1 MSAPPLPVLTVAGEA
16 GGAER
21 NRMIRRSLV
30 LVLPLVAFACSR
42 SKDPVPA
49 APPKVVVAAAIQR
62 DEPIV
67 REWIGTTE
75 GDVNADI
82 RPHVEG
88 YLLRRV
94 YKEGST
100 VAQGELLFEIDPR
113 QFEAQLQ
120 QAQAN
125 LEQGKAA
132 LAKADLDVARAEP
145 LAIER
150 AVSQQELDNARAA
163 RSGARATVGAL
174 EAAVAQA
181 RLNLSWTK
189 VTSPIP
195 GIAGIAQQ
203 QVGDLVNGQT
213 VLTTVSKVDPLRVL
227 YQLGEQEYLELEH
240 DPAMKNAELRL
251 VLSDGTVFPEK
262 GHVLL
267 TGRNVD
273 VRTGTITTIGIFPN
287 PGSVLRPGQY
297 AKVRAVVKVRKG
309 AILVP
314 QRAVNEMQGAFQ
326 VAVVGA
332 DDKAQVRTVKAAERV
347 GSLWIIESGL
357 SPGERVVV
365 EGFSRVKTGT
375 TVAPVDAAAAAGPP
389 PSALP
394 LTATAGK

>member
-1 MSAPPLPVLTVAGEA
+1 MT
-16 GGAER
+16 
-21 NRMIRRSLV
+21 RRLLV
-30 LVLPLVAFACSR
+30 LVLPLAAFACSR
-42 SKDPVPA
+42 AKAPA
-49 APPKVVVAAAIQR
+49 PPPPKVVVTPAIQR

-100 VAQGELLFEIDPR
+100 VEQGELLFEIDPR

-120 QAQAN
+120 QAEAN
-125 LEQGKAA
+125 LEQAKAA
-132 LAKADLDVARAEP
+132 LAKADLDVSRAEP
-145 LAIER
+145 LAVQR
-150 AVSQQELDNARAA
+150 AVSQQELDNARSAQ
-163 RSGARATVGAL
+163 RGARATVGAL

-181 RLNLSWTK
+181 RLNLSWTR

-227 YQLGEQEYLELEH
+227 YQLGEQEYLELER
-240 DPAMKNAELRL
+240 DPAMRNTELEL
-251 VLSDGTVFPEK
+251 VLSDGTVFPHK

-273 VRTGTITTIGIFPN
+273 VRTGTIATIGLFPN
-287 PGSVLRPGQY
+287 PGNVLRPGQY

-314 QRAVNEMQGAFQ
+314 QRAVNEMQGAYQ
-326 VAVVGA
+326 IAVIGA
-332 DDKAQVRTVKAAERV
+332 DDKAQIRTVKAAERI
-347 GSLWIIESGL
+347 GSLWVIEEGL
-357 SPGERVVV
+357 KAGERVVV
-365 EGFSRVKTGT
+365 EGFSRVKSGM
-375 TVAPVDAAAAAGPP
+375 VVSASDAAAPAAAS
-389 PSALP
+389 SATAVP

>member
-1 MSAPPLPVLTVAGEA
+1 MT
-16 GGAER
+16 
-21 NRMIRRSLV
+21 RRLLV
-30 LVLPLVAFACSR
+30 LALPLAAFACSR
-42 SKDPVPA
+42 AKAPA
-49 APPKVVVAAAIQR
+49 PPPPPKVVVAPAIQR

-100 VAQGELLFEIDPR
+100 VEQGALLFEIDPR

-125 LEQGKAA
+125 LEQAKAA

-145 LAIER
+145 LTTEH
-150 AVSQQELDNARAA
+150 AVSQQELDNARSAQ
-163 RSGARATVGAL
+163 RGARATVGAL
-174 EAAVAQA
+174 EAAAAQA
-181 RLNLSWTK
+181 RLNLSWTR

-213 VLTTVSKVDPLRVL
+213 VLTTVSEVNPLRVL
-227 YQLGEQEYLELEH
+227 YQLSEQEYLEIER
-240 DPAMKNAELRL
+240 DPAMKNAELDL
-251 VLSDGTVFPEK
+251 VLSDGTVFPHK
-262 GHVLL
+262 GRVLL

-273 VRTGTITTIGIFPN
+273 VRTGTIATIGLFPN
-287 PGSVLRPGQY
+287 PGNVLRPGQY
-297 AKVRAVVKVRKG
+297 AKVRAVVKVKKG

-314 QRAVNEMQGAFQ
+314 QRAVNEMQGAYQ

-332 DDKAQVRTVKAAERV
+332 GDIAQLRTVKVAERI
-347 GSLWIIESGL
+347 GNLWVIESGVAA
-357 SPGERVVV
+357 GERVVV
-365 EGFSRVKTGT
+365 EGFSRVKSGAAVT
-375 TVAPVDAAAAAGPP
+375 PVDAAAA
-389 PSALP
+389 SASAAPP
-394 LTATAGK
+394 LTGSAGK

>member
-1 MSAPPLPVLTVAGEA
+1 MT
-16 GGAER
+16 
-21 NRMIRRSLV
+21 RRALV
-30 LVLPLVAFACSR
+30 LAFALPLAAFACSR
-42 SKDPVPA
+42 AKAPA
-49 APPKVVVAAAIQR
+49 PPPAPKVVVTPAIQR

-94 YKEGST
+94 YKEGNF
-100 VAQGELLFEIDPR
+100 VPQGELLFEIDPR

-125 LEQGKAA
+125 LEQAKAA
-132 LAKADLDVARAEP
+132 LAKADLDVSRAEP
-145 LAIER
+145 LATER

-163 RSGARATVGAL
+163 QREARATVGAL

-181 RLNLSWTK
+181 RLNLLWTK

-227 YQLGEQEYLELEH
+227 YQLGEQEYLELQR
-240 DPAMKNAELRL
+240 DPAMRNAELQL
-251 VLSDGTVFPEK
+251 VLSDGTVFPHK

-267 TGRNVD
+267 TGREVD
-273 VRTGTITTIGIFPN
+273 VRTGTIAVIGLFPN
-287 PGSVLRPGQY
+287 PGNVLRPGQY

-309 AILVP
+309 AILIP
-314 QRAVNEMQGAFQ
+314 QRAVNEIQGAYQ

-332 DDKAQVRTVKAAERV
+332 GDRVQIRTVKVAERV
-347 GSLWIIESGL
+347 GSLWVIESGL

-365 EGFSRVKTGT
+365 EGFSNVKTGAL
-375 TVAPVDAAAAAGPP
+375 VAPVDA
-389 PSALP
+389 PSA
-394 LTATAGK
+394 GK

>member
-1 MSAPPLPVLTVAGEA
+1 M
-16 GGAER
+16 
-21 NRMIRRSLV
+21 RRHLLV
-30 LVLPLVAFACSR
+30 LAIPLAALACSR
-42 SKDPVPA
+42 AKAPAPA
-49 APPKVVVAAAIQR
+49 APPKVVVTPAIQR

-94 YKEGST
+94 YKEGSF
-100 VAQGELLFEIDPR
+100 VKQGELLFEIDPR

-125 LEQGKAA
+125 LEQAKAA

-145 LAIER
+145 LATER
-150 AVSQQELDNARAA
+150 AVSQQELDNARSAQ
-163 RSGARATVGAL
+163 RGARATALAL

-181 RLNLSWTK
+181 KLNLSWTR

-227 YQLGEQEYLELEH
+227 YQLGEQEYLALER
-240 DPAMKNAELRL
+240 DPAMRNAQLELI
-251 VLSDGTVFPEK
+251 LSDGAVFPHK

-267 TGRNVD
+267 TGREVD
-273 VRTGTITTIGIFPN
+273 VRTGTIAAIGLFPN
-287 PGSVLRPGQY
+287 PGNVLRPGQY

-314 QRAVNEMQGAFQ
+314 QRAVNEMQGAYQ
-326 VAVVGA
+326 VAVVGP
-332 DDKAQVRTVKAAERV
+332 DDKAEIRKVKAAERI
-347 GSLWIIESGL
+347 GSMWVIESGL
-357 SPGERVVV
+357 SAGERVVV
-365 EGFSRVKTGT
+365 EGFSRVKTGAL
-375 TVAPVDAAAAAGPP
+375 VAPVDAAAAA
-389 PSALP
+389 SATAAPP
-394 LTATAGK
+394 LTASAGK

>member
-1 MSAPPLPVLTVAGEA
+1 MTRRVLALVFPLAA
-16 GGAER
+16 A
-21 NRMIRRSLV
+21 
-30 LVLPLVAFACSR
+30 ACSR
-42 SKDPVPA
+42 AKAPAPA
-49 APPKVVVAAAIQR
+49 APPKVVVTPAVQR

-125 LEQGKAA
+125 LEQAKAA

-145 LAIER
+145 LTTDH
-150 AVSQQELDNARAA
+150 AVSQQELDNARSAQ
-163 RSGARATVGAL
+163 RGARATVGAL

-181 RLNLSWTK
+181 RLNLSWTR
-189 VTSPIP
+189 VTSPIA

-213 VLTTVSKVDPLRVL
+213 VLTTVSQVNPLRVL
-227 YQLGEQEYLELEH
+227 YQLSEQEYLEMER
-240 DPAMKNAELRL
+240 DPAMKNAELEL
-251 VLSDGTVFPEK
+251 VLSDGTVFPHK
-262 GHVLL
+262 GRVLL
-267 TGRNVD
+267 TGREVD
-273 VRTGTITTIGIFPN
+273 VRTGTIAAIGLFPN
-287 PGSVLRPGQY
+287 PGNVLRPGQY

-314 QRAVNEMQGAFQ
+314 QRAVNEMQGAYQ
-326 VAVVGA
+326 VAVVGP
-332 DDKAQVRTVKAAERV
+332 DEKVQIRTVKAAERIGNMWV
-347 GSLWIIESGL
+347 IESGL
-357 SPGERVVV
+357 SAGERVVV
-365 EGFSRVKTGT
+365 EGFSRVKTGQAVT
-375 TVAPVDAAAAAGPP
+375 PVDAAAAAASGP
-389 PSALP
+389 AFAETP
-394 LTATAGK
+394 LTGRAGK

>member
-1 MSAPPLPVLTVAGEA
+1 MT
-16 GGAER
+16 
-21 NRMIRRSLV
+21 RRLLV
-30 LVLPLVAFACSR
+30 LALPLAALACSR
-42 SKDPVPA
+42 PKAPAPA
-49 APPKVVVAAAIQR
+49 APSKVVVTPAIQR

-125 LEQGKAA
+125 LEQAKAA

-145 LAIER
+145 LATER
-150 AVSQQELDNARAA
+150 AVSQQELDNARSAQ
-163 RSGARATVGAL
+163 RGARATVGAL

-181 RLNLSWTK
+181 KLNLSWTR

-203 QVGDLVNGQT
+203 QVGDLVNPQT
-213 VLTTVSKVDPLRVL
+213 VLATVSKVDPLRVL
-227 YQLGEQEYLELEH
+227 YQISEQEYLDYQS
-240 DPAMKNAELRL
+240 DPAMRNAELEL
-251 VLSDGTVFPEK
+251 VLSDGTVFPHR

-273 VRTGTITTIGIFPN
+273 VRTGTIATIGLFPN
-287 PGSVLRPGQY
+287 PGNVLRPGQY
-297 AKVRAVVKVRKG
+297 AKVRAVVRVKKG

-314 QRAVNEMQGAFQ
+314 QRAVNEMQGAYQ
-326 VAVVGA
+326 VAVVGEG
-332 DDKAQVRTVKAAERV
+332 DKAQIRTVKVGERI
-347 GSLWIIESGL
+347 GSMWVVESGL
-357 SPGERVVV
+357 APGERVVV
-365 EGFSRVKTGT
+365 EGFSRVKTGA
-375 TVAPVDAAAAAGPP
+375 TVAPVDAAEAPSAAATP
-389 PSALP
+389 P
-394 LTATAGK
+394 LTGRAGK

>member
-1 MSAPPLPVLTVAGEA
+1 MTRRFFVLALA
-16 GGAER
+16 LA
-21 NRMIRRSLV
+21 
-30 LVLPLVAFACSR
+30 AFACSR
-42 SKDPVPA
+42 AKDPAPA
-49 APPKVVVAAAIQR
+49 PPPKVVVTSAIQR
-62 DEPIV
+62 DEPIM

-100 VAQGELLFEIDPR
+100 VAQGEPLFEIDPR
-113 QFEAQLQ
+113 QCEAQLQ
-120 QAQAN
+120 QAEAN
-125 LEQGKAA
+125 LEQAKAA
-132 LAKADLDVARAEP
+132 FAKADLDVARAEP
-145 LAIER
+145 LATEH

-163 RSGARATVGAL
+163 RRGARATVGAL
-174 EAAVAQA
+174 EAAAAQA

-227 YQLGEQEYLELEH
+227 YQLGEQEYLELER
-240 DPAMKNAELRL
+240 DPAMRNAELEL

-273 VRTGTITTIGIFPN
+273 VRTGTITTIGLFPN
-287 PGSVLRPGQY
+287 PGNVLRPGQY
-297 AKVRAVVKVRKG
+297 AKVRAVIKVRKG

-314 QRAVNEMQGAFQ
+314 QRAVNEMQGAYQ

-332 DDKAQVRTVKAAERV
+332 GDKAEIRTVKAAERV

-365 EGFSRVKTGT
+365 EGFSRVKTGA
-375 TVAPVDAAAAAGPP
+375 TVAPLDAAAAGPA
-389 PSALP
+389 PSAPPP
-394 LTATAGK
+394 LTASAGK

>member
-1 MSAPPLPVLTVAGEA
+1 MT
-16 GGAER
+16 
-21 NRMIRRSLV
+21 RRLLV
-30 LVLPLVAFACSR
+30 LALALAAFACSR
-42 SKDPVPA
+42 AKAPA
-49 APPKVVVAAAIQR
+49 PAPPPKVVVTSAIQR

-120 QAQAN
+120 QAEAN
-125 LEQGKAA
+125 LEQAKAA
-132 LAKADLDVARAEP
+132 LAKADLDVARAE
-145 LAIER
+145 R
-150 AVSQQELDNARAA
+150 ALSSSCWLTACSVA
-163 RSGARATVGAL
+163 SGSARATVGAL

-227 YQLGEQEYLELEH
+227 YQLGEQEYLELER
-240 DPAMKNAELRL
+240 DPAMRNAELQL
-251 VLSDGTVFPEK
+251 VLSDGSIFPHK

-273 VRTGTITTIGIFPN
+273 VRTGTITTIGLFPN
-287 PGSVLRPGQY
+287 PGNVLRPGQY
-297 AKVRAVVKVRKG
+297 AKIRAVVKVRKG

-314 QRAVNEMQGAFQ
+314 QRAVNEMQGAYQ

-332 DDKAQVRTVKAAERV
+332 DDKAQIRTVKAAERV
-347 GSLWIIESGL
+347 GSMWIIESGL

-365 EGFSRVKTGT
+365 EGFSRVKTGA
-375 TVAPVDAAAAAGPP
+375 TVAPVDAAAAAA
-389 PSALP
+389 SATAAPP
-394 LTATAGK
+394 LTSSAGK

>member
-1 MSAPPLPVLTVAGEA
+1 M
-16 GGAER
+16 
-21 NRMIRRSLV
+21 RRRLLV
-30 LVLPLVAFACSR
+30 LALPLSALACSR
-42 SKDPVPA
+42 AKAPPPA
-49 APPKVVVAAAIQR
+49 APPKVVVTLALQR

-88 YLLRRV
+88 YLLRRD
-94 YKEGST
+94 YKEGSNVT
-100 VAQGELLFEIDPR
+100 QGALLFEIDPR

-125 LEQGKAA
+125 LEQAKAA

-145 LAIER
+145 LATEH
-150 AVSQQELDNARAA
+150 AVSQQELDNARSAQ
-163 RSGARATVGAL
+163 RGARATVGAL
-174 EAAVAQA
+174 EAAFAQA
-181 RLNLSWTK
+181 KLNLSWTR

-227 YQLGEQEYLELEH
+227 YQLGEQEYLELER
-240 DPAMKNAELRL
+240 DPAMRNAELQL
-251 VLSDGTVFPEK
+251 VLSDGSVFPHK

-273 VRTGTITTIGIFPN
+273 VRTGTIAAIGLFPN
-287 PGSVLRPGQY
+287 PNNVLRPGQY

-314 QRAVNEMQGAFQ
+314 QRAVNEMQGAYQ
-326 VAVVGA
+326 VAVVDA
-332 DDKAQVRTVKAAERV
+332 DDKAQIRTVKAAERI
-347 GSLWIIESGL
+347 GSMWVIESGL
-357 SPGERVVV
+357 ATGERVVV

-375 TVAPVDAAAAAGPP
+375 TVAPVDAASAA
-389 PSALP
+389 PSATAAPP
-394 LTATAGK
+394 LTASAGK

>member
-1 MSAPPLPVLTVAGEA
+1 MT
-16 GGAER
+16 
-21 NRMIRRSLV
+21 RRLLV
-30 LVLPLVAFACSR
+30 LAFSLAALACSR
-42 SKDPVPA
+42 AKAPA
-49 APPKVVVAAAIQR
+49 PASPPKVVVTPAIQR

-94 YKEGST
+94 YREGST

-125 LEQGKAA
+125 LEQAKAA
-132 LAKADLDVARAEP
+132 LAKADLDVSRAEP
-145 LAIER
+145 LATER
-150 AVSQQELDNARAA
+150 AVSQQELDNARSAQ
-163 RSGARATVGAL
+163 RGARATVLAL

-181 RLNLSWTK
+181 KLNLSWTL

-227 YQLGEQEYLELEH
+227 YQLSEQEYLELER
-240 DPAMKNAELRL
+240 DPAMRNAELEL
-251 VLSDGTVFPEK
+251 VLSDGTVFPHK

-273 VRTGTITTIGIFPN
+273 VRTGTIATIGLFPN
-287 PGSVLRPGQY
+287 PGNILRPGQY
-297 AKVRAVVKVRKG
+297 AKVRAVVKIRKG

-314 QRAVNEMQGAFQ
+314 QRAVNEMQGAYQ
-326 VAVVGA
+326 VAVIGEG
-332 DDKAQVRTVKAAERV
+332 DIAQIRTVKAAERI
-347 GSLWIIESGL
+347 GSMWVIESGL
-357 SPGERVVV
+357 SAGERVVV

-375 TVAPVDAAAAAGPP
+375 AVAPVDAAAAAA
-389 PSALP
+389 SATSAPP
-394 LTATAGK
+394 LTGSAGK

>member
-1 MSAPPLPVLTVAGEA
+1 MT
-16 GGAER
+16 
-21 NRMIRRSLV
+21 RRLLV
-30 LVLPLVAFACSR
+30 LALPLAVVACSR
-42 SKDPVPA
+42 AKAP
-49 APPKVVVAAAIQR
+49 APPPPAKVSVVAAIQR

-94 YKEGST
+94 YREGST

-125 LEQGKAA
+125 LEQAKAA

-145 LAIER
+145 LTTEH
-150 AVSQQELDNARAA
+150 AVSQQELDNARSAQQ
-163 RSGARATVGAL
+163 GARATVLAL

-181 RLNLSWTK
+181 RLNLSWTR

-203 QVGDLVNGQT
+203 QVGDLVNPQT
-213 VLTTVSKVDPLRVL
+213 VLATVSKVDPLRVL
-227 YQLGEQEYLELEH
+227 YQISEQEYLDYQR
-240 DPAMKNAELRL
+240 DPAMRNAELEL
-251 VLSDGTVFPEK
+251 VLSDGTVFPHK
-262 GHVLL
+262 GRVLL

-273 VRTGTITTIGIFPN
+273 VRTGTIATIGIFPN
-287 PGSVLRPGQY
+287 PGNVLRPGQY

-314 QRAVNEMQGAFQ
+314 QRAVNEMQGSYQ
-326 VAVVGA
+326 VAVVGEG
-332 DDKAQVRTVKAAERV
+332 DKAQIRTVKVGERV
-347 GSLWIIESGL
+347 GPLWVVESGL
-357 SPGERVVV
+357 APGERVVV
-365 EGFSRVKTGT
+365 EGFARVKTGA
-375 TVAPVDAAAAAGPP
+375 TVTPVDAASAPPEAATP
-389 PSALP
+389 P
-394 LTATAGK
+394 LTGTAGT

>member
-1 MSAPPLPVLTVAGEA
+1 MT
-16 GGAER
+16 
-21 NRMIRRSLV
+21 RRFLF
-30 LVLPLVAFACSR
+30 LVLPLAAFACSR
-42 SKDPVPA
+42 AKAPA
-49 APPKVVVAAAIQR
+49 PAPPPKVVVTPAIQR
-62 DEPIV
+62 DEPIL

-82 RPHVEG
+82 RPRVEG

-94 YKEGST
+94 FKEGSF
-100 VAQGELLFEIDPR
+100 VPQGELLFEIDPR

-120 QAQAN
+120 QAEAN
-125 LEQGKAA
+125 LEQAKAA
-132 LAKADLDVARAEP
+132 LAKADLDVSRAEP
-145 LAIER
+145 LAVQR
-150 AVSQQELDNARAA
+150 AVSQQELDNARSAQ
-163 RSGARATVGAL
+163 RGARATVGAL
-174 EAAVAQA
+174 AAAVAQT

-227 YQLGEQEYLELEH
+227 YQLGEQEYLELER
-240 DPAMKNAELRL
+240 DPAMRNTELAL
-251 VLSDGTVFPEK
+251 VLSDGTLFPHK

-267 TGRNVD
+267 KGRNID
-273 VRTGTITTIGIFPN
+273 VRTGTIAAIGLFPN
-287 PGSVLRPGQY
+287 PGNVLRPGQY

-314 QRAVNEMQGAFQ
+314 QRAVNEMQGAYQ
-326 VAVVGA
+326 VAVVGP
-332 DDKAQVRTVKAAERV
+332 DDKAQIRTVKAAERI
-347 GSLWIIESGL
+347 GNLWVIESGL

-375 TVAPVDAAAAAGPP
+375 LVSPVDAAAAPAAPATAAP
-389 PSALP
+389 P
-394 LTATAGK
+394 LTSSAGK

>member
-1 MSAPPLPVLTVAGEA
+1 
-16 GGAER
+16 
-21 NRMIRRSLV
+21 MIRRLIA
-30 LVLPLVAFACSR
+30 LALPLAVLACSR
-42 SKDPVPA
+42 AKAPAPA
-49 APPKVVVAAAIQR
+49 APLKVVVTPAVQR

-100 VAQGELLFEIDPR
+100 VTQGELLFEIDPR

-125 LEQGKAA
+125 LEQAKAA

-145 LAIER
+145 LTVGH
-150 AVSQQELDNARAA
+150 AVSQQELDNARSAQ
-163 RSGARATVGAL
+163 RGARATALAL
-174 EAAVAQA
+174 EAAVAQT
-181 RLNLSWTK
+181 RLNLSWTR

-213 VLTTVSKVDPLRVL
+213 VLTTVSQVNPLRVL
-227 YQLGEQEYLELEH
+227 YQLSEQEYLEIER
-240 DPAMKNAELRL
+240 DPAMKNAELEL
-251 VLSDGTVFPEK
+251 VLSDGTLFPHK
-262 GHVLL
+262 GRVLL

-273 VRTGTITTIGIFPN
+273 VRTGTIATIGIFPN
-287 PGSVLRPGQY
+287 PGNVLRPGQY
-297 AKVRAVVKVRKG
+297 GKVRAVVKIRKG

-314 QRAVNEMQGAFQ
+314 QRAVNEMQGAYQ
-326 VAVVGA
+326 VAVVGER
-332 DDKAQVRTVKAAERV
+332 DKVQLRTVKAAERI
-347 GSLWIIESGL
+347 GNLWVIESGL
-357 SPGERVVV
+357 AAGERVVV
-365 EGFSRVKTGT
+365 EGFSRVKTGQVVT
-375 TVAPVDAAAAAGPP
+375 PIDAAAAA
-389 PSALP
+389 SAASVSSEPP
-394 LTATAGK
+394 LTGRAGK

>member
-1 MSAPPLPVLTVAGEA
+1 MT
-16 GGAER
+16 
-21 NRMIRRSLV
+21 RRLLV
-30 LVLPLVAFACSR
+30 LALPLAALACAR
-42 SKDPVPA
+42 AKAPA
-49 APPKVVVAAAIQR
+49 PAPPPKVVVTPAIQR

-100 VAQGELLFEIDPR
+100 VVQGELLFEIDPR

-125 LEQGKAA
+125 LEQAKAA
-132 LAKADLDVARAEP
+132 LAKADLDVSRAEP
-145 LAIER
+145 LATEH
-150 AVSQQELDNARAA
+150 AVSQQELDNARSAQ
-163 RSGARATVGAL
+163 RGARATVGAL

-181 RLNLSWTK
+181 KLNLSWTR

-227 YQLGEQEYLELEH
+227 YQLGEQEYLELER
-240 DPAMKNAELRL
+240 DPAMRNAELEL
-251 VLSDGTVFPEK
+251 VLSDGTVFPRK

-273 VRTGTITTIGIFPN
+273 VRTGTIAAIGLFPN
-287 PGSVLRPGQY
+287 PGNILRPGQY

-314 QRAVNEMQGAFQ
+314 QRAVNEMQGAYQ
-326 VAVVGA
+326 VAVIGEG
-332 DDKAQVRTVKAAERV
+332 DKAEIRTVKAAERI
-347 GSLWIIESGL
+347 GSMWVIESGL
-357 SPGERVVV
+357 SAGERVVV

-375 TVAPVDAAAAAGPP
+375 PVAPVDAAAAAV
-389 PSALP
+389 SATAAPP
-394 LTATAGK
+394 LTASAGK

>member
-1 MSAPPLPVLTVAGEA
+1 M
-16 GGAER
+16 
-21 NRMIRRSLV
+21 NRRFLV
-30 LVLPLVAFACSR
+30 LALPLTAFACSR
-42 SKDPVPA
+42 AKAPA
-49 APPKVVVAAAIQR
+49 PAPPPRVVVSPAIQR
-62 DEPIV
+62 DVPIH

-94 YKEGST
+94 YKEGGVVS
-100 VAQGELLFEIDPR
+100 QGELLFEIDPR

-120 QAQAN
+120 QAEAN
-125 LEQGKAA
+125 LEQAKAA

-145 LAIER
+145 LAVQR
-150 AVSQQELDNARAA
+150 AVSQQELDNARSS
-163 RSGARATVGAL
+163 RLGARATVGAL

-181 RLNLSWTK
+181 RLNLSWTR

-227 YQLGEQEYLELEH
+227 YQLGEQEYLELER
-240 DPAMKNAELRL
+240 DPAMKNAELEL
-251 VLSDGTVFPEK
+251 VLSDGTVFPHK
-262 GHVLL
+262 GRVLL

-273 VRTGTITTIGIFPN
+273 VRTGTIAAIGLFPN
-287 PGSVLRPGQY
+287 PGNVLRPGQY
-297 AKVRAVVKVRKG
+297 AKVRAVVKVREG

-326 VAVVGA
+326 IAVVGP
-332 DDKAQVRTVKAAERV
+332 DDKTEVRKVRAAERV
-347 GSLWIIESGL
+347 GSLWVIEEGL
-357 SPGERVVV
+357 RAGERVVV
-365 EGFSRVKTGT
+365 EGFSRVKTGSP
-375 TVAPVDAAAAAGPP
+375 VSPVDASS
-389 PSALP
+389 PSASGASAASPTAAP
-394 LTATAGK
+394 LASSAGR